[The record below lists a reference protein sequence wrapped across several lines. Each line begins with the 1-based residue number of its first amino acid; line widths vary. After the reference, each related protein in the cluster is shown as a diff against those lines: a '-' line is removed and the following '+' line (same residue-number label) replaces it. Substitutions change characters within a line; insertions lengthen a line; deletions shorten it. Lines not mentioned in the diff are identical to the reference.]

1 MHEYL
6 QHADECRDMAT
17 HCLDPPFRL
26 RFGRRILSQPGL
38 ANLARVAQD
47 WNGAQAFTM
56 GTIQDL
62 FRGTAF
68 DPETVKTL
76 FDAYDKARKSLHDTG
91 QPPIVN
97 EIIAQRIIALAQQGE
112 RDPDRLCAGAL
123 SALGNKAEFER

>member
-1 MHEYL
+1 
-6 QHADECRDMAT
+6 
-17 HCLDPPFRL
+17 
-26 RFGRRILSQPGL
+26 
-38 ANLARVAQD
+38 
-47 WNGAQAFTM
+47 M

-62 FRGTAF
+62 FRATAF

-76 FDAYDKARKSLHDTG
+76 CDAYDKARKSLHDTG

-123 SALGNKAEFER
+123 SALGNKAVFER